1 MGEVYEVGEGVLGYG
16 VESAVI
22 HIYEYLKCETES
34 KSYYSITSSSGYE
47 ICSIAYLGMARC
59 MCMNL
64 KNHH

>member
-34 KSYYSITSSSGYE
+34 KSYYSIISSSGYE
-47 ICSIAYLGMARC
+47 ICSIA
-59 MCMNL
+59 
-64 KNHH
+64 